1 VRARE
6 ARLACAALVAVG
18 LSLGIRPA
26 AAQAPA
32 ATALDAAGELP
43 AGVGPAEG
51 GYLHFLG
58 AISVGRGLRLNNP
71 YRLATP
77 LGDDAESVSLTA
89 TYADVALTIA
99 SGEPEGLQHGGSM
112 HLSLALSGVPQ
123 EVLTP
128 SYVVLHRL
136 PPRFLAYG
144 RAGLP
149 VVLGPDMNLGYELA
163 VGGAWLASAGI
174 GATAELVF
182 DLFYGAA
189 TQERAASA
197 IPLLSFQLG
206 VLVDYEVLP

>member
-1 VRARE
+1 M
-6 ARLACAALVAVG
+6 
-18 LSLGIRPA
+18 
-26 AAQAPA
+26 AQAPLA
-32 ATALDAAGELP
+32 EATAANEELP
-43 AGVGPAEG
+43 AGTEPARG

-58 AISVGRGLRLNNP
+58 ALSLGRGIRLNNP

-77 LGDDAESVSLTA
+77 LGDDAESLSITS
-89 TYADVALTIA
+89 TYADLALTIA
-99 SGEPEGLQHGGSM
+99 SGDAEGFQHGGSV
-112 HLSLALSGVPQ
+112 HLSVALTGVPQ

-128 SYVVLHRL
+128 SYVLLLRL

-149 VVLGPDMNLGYELA
+149 LVLGPDTNLGYELA
-163 VGGAWLASAGI
+163 VGGAWLVSAGI
-174 GATAELVF
+174 GLTAELVG

-197 IPLLSFQLG
+197 IPVLSFQLG